1 MKKILLQIQKFCL
14 LVIGVIFPVI
24 SASAY
29 TEFAEGYTWTY
40 FLTNMGAEI
49 FGTEPDYGTSYT
61 PYYIPC
67 IPAASPE
74 PSGTVIV
81 PSSLGGR
88 PVTCIGENAFECC
101 SNITAVVLPGS
112 IAEIRGSAFQDC
124 IGLSSINLPDNLK
137 IIDDFAF
144 SGCVNLKQVSLGN
157 QLEIVGWRA
166 FYSMSGLE
174 SVSIPASVTNID
186 YAAFNSGGLKSISV
200 AAGNPCFTAVD
211 GVLFDKS
218 KDILKCYPSAKTSSS
233 YSIPSG
239 TKKVEWSAFAM
250 CSRLQSITIPASV
263 DSLEANPFVQCEGLM
278 TLKVNS
284 NNTRYKS
291 VNNMVLSKDGNV
303 IIAVPGGLSSVTI
316 PSSATKIGSQS
327 FECCLRLVSIT
338 IPDSITEIGYEAF
351 GACTNLRS
359 VVISKNVRNID
370 DGAFCFCCS
379 LEELKL
385 PSGLTSIG
393 HEAFQACQK
402 LKSVNL
408 PDGLSEIGVAAFEGC
423 ISLQEITIPESVCEI
438 GYLAFA
444 GNTSLRTVRFMGEPP
459 YDFMVDDESD
469 AIFAGDPDDVVGI
482 YLPKY
487 ATSWAAVID
496 ANGRWNGLRM
506 VMEGA
511 APLHAH
517 TVTFDP
523 NGGSVSPETR
533 SVESGAAVGEL
544 PTPEN
549 GDLPF
554 LGWFTEVVGG
564 DSVSATTLVSADTTF
579 YAHWGSSGG
588 TAEWQYA
595 DDGRGG
601 IVITGRENSIGNLV
615 IPSQIDGKDV
625 TSIGDFAFRY
635 CSGLTSVAMPDSV
648 TNIGSQAFADC
659 TNLAYVTIGKG
670 VADLGEFSWY
680 YDTMGIDEYVFSG
693 WSGLISITVN
703 EDNAYYSSKNGM
715 LLSRDGKTLIQG
727 VNGDVV
733 IPDGVTDIGGFA
745 FLGCSGLTSVAI
757 PNSVTN
763 VMFGYGMMGWNYF
776 SAFSDCDNLISISVG
791 SDNAYYSSVNGMLLS
806 NDGKVLVQGI
816 NGNVQIPDGVEV
828 IEDCAFRGRSKL
840 TSVEIPDSVTSI
852 GYGAFELCQSLTEV
866 TIPNAVTNIWGSAFA
881 YSGLT
886 NILIPDNVES
896 IKNGTFEGCGSLTN
910 VVIGNGA
917 TSIGWNAFGGCD
929 ELRSLKIG
937 GAVVDISEAAFDSCG
952 GLMEIMVDDRNSA
965 YQSVNGLL
973 LTKDGKQLIKGVGGD
988 VVIPDSVT
996 CIHNGAFWHC
1006 SGLTSVTIGNGITAI
1021 DDWTFEN
1028 CISLT
1033 NVVVGSRVISIGSGS
1048 FAYCTNLASVII
1060 PDSVMNVGMQAFE
1073 GCSDS
1078 LYDTTTLPGVIM
1090 VDGWVVGCVEDYTG
1104 ELDLTGARGVG
1115 YSAFEGCVGLT
1126 SVVIPIGVNSVNDC
1140 AFLNCN
1146 NLMNVIIPNTVTS
1159 IGHSAFY
1166 GCTNLTSI
1174 TIPDSVTSIGC
1185 GAFENCK
1192 GTSTT
1197 IIPGLTMTMVDGWVL
1212 KCSCEGMIDLSWARG
1227 ICAGSFSECDT
1238 LTDVILPKTIRNIG
1252 DWTFENCSG
1261 LTSLVIPDDV
1271 TSIGYAAFARC
1282 KKLAD
1287 ITIPN
1292 GVTSIGEFA
1301 FCDCENLTS
1310 VIIPSNAT
1318 IIGEFSFTGC
1328 DSLTSVTIPS
1338 SVTSIGYGA
1347 FADCKNLLLARV
1359 PRALEKMINDE
1370 NVFSGC
1376 PEDLVIEYYDPETVY
1391 DIIVGMKTEIDTELV
1406 GYAAKGLPS
1415 GLTYNSKAGKVSG
1428 TAKKPGEY
1436 EVTFLKNGESDAV
1449 VKFVVREEEVS
1460 IGCIGLS
1467 DGSFVVGVAGSADG
1481 IPLEVTSETGVK
1493 SVSVKNLPPGMKYN
1507 AKSGRIVGA
1516 PTKAGEFNVA
1526 VAVTTKSG
1534 AKHTE
1539 SITISVAASP
1549 DDVVGTFNGFVV
1561 APDGEENAGTF
1572 QLTVSE
1578 TGKLAAKVTTA
1589 AGTYSFSDV
1598 CWDSEDD
1605 GIYSAILETKKGDE
1619 LSISIDTS
1627 AGWNTNQLSGVF
1639 AAYGKETLAVSAR
1652 RNAFGKLW
1660 HFAATGDADSG
1671 WILSYA
1677 ANAKAADLSV
1687 TLNADGSTRVAGKLG
1702 QLKVKASG
1710 YSDATG
1716 LAGGVIF
1723 ADFAPVVSVKD
1734 GRTSAKCVLSLRTN
1748 LWFDRSNN
1756 HAEGIGTA
1764 RLVK

>member
-81 PSSLGGR
+81 PSSLGGK
-88 PVTCIGENAFECC
+88 PVVCIGEDAFECC

-112 IAEIRGSAFQDC
+112 VAEIGYGAFEDC

-137 IIDDFAF
+137 IIDEFAF
-144 SGCVNLKQVSLGN
+144 SGCINLKQVSLGN
-157 QLEIVGWRA
+157 QLEIVGRRA
-166 FYSMSGLE
+166 FYSVSGLE

-186 YAAFNSGGLKSISV
+186 YAAFKSGGLKSISV

-211 GVLFDKS
+211 GVLFNKS

-239 TKKVEWSAFAM
+239 TKKVEWSAFEM
-250 CSRLQSITIPASV
+250 CSKLQSITIPASV
-263 DSLEANPFVQCEGLM
+263 DSLEANPFVQCEGLT
-278 TLKVNS
+278 TLKVHS
-284 NNTRYKS
+284 NNTQYKS
-291 VNNMVLSKDGNV
+291 VNNMVLSKDGSV

-316 PSSATKIGSQS
+316 PDSATKIGFQS
-327 FECCLRLVSIT
+327 FERCLRLTSVT
-338 IPDSITEIGYEAF
+338 IPDYITEIGHEAF
-351 GACTNLRS
+351 LACTNLRS

-379 LEELKL
+379 LEELQL

-393 HEAFQACQK
+393 YEAFQDCQK

-408 PDGLSEIGVAAFEGC
+408 PDGLSEIYGAAFEGC

-459 YDFMVDDESD
+459 YDSMVHDESD
-469 AIFAGDPDDVVGI
+469 AIFAGDPDDAVGI

-511 APLHAH
+511 PPLHAH

-523 NGGSVSPETR
+523 NGGSVSPATR
-533 SVESGAAVGEL
+533 SVESGAAIGEL

-549 GDLPF
+549 GALPF
-554 LGWFTEVVGG
+554 LGWFTDVVGG

-579 YAHWGSSGG
+579 YAHWGSDSEVV
-588 TAEWQYA
+588 TWNYYEDWS
-595 DDGRGG
+595 GG
-601 IVITGRENSIGNLV
+601 IVITGHSNPVGHLDV
-615 IPSQIDGKDV
+615 PAQIDGKPVTEISAIWSSFSDACGLTSITIPYGVTNINDRAFFGCSNLQSIVVAGDNLFYKSVSGLLLTKDGQTIVAVPEGLASMTIPECVTDIGEFAFYNCSGLTNIIIPEGV
-625 TSIGDFAFRY
+625 TSIGDFAFRD
-635 CSGLTSVAMPDSV
+635 CSGLTSVA
-648 TNIGSQAFADC
+648 
-659 TNLAYVTIGKG
+659 
-670 VADLGEFSWY
+670 
-680 YDTMGIDEYVFSG
+680 
-693 WSGLISITVN
+693 
-703 EDNAYYSSKNGM
+703 
-715 LLSRDGKTLIQG
+715 
-727 VNGDVV
+727 
-733 IPDGVTDIGGFA
+733 
-745 FLGCSGLTSVAI
+745 
-757 PNSVTN
+757 
-763 VMFGYGMMGWNYF
+763 
-776 SAFSDCDNLISISVG
+776 
-791 SDNAYYSSVNGMLLS
+791 
-806 NDGKVLVQGI
+806 
-816 NGNVQIPDGVEV
+816 
-828 IEDCAFRGRSKL
+828 
-840 TSVEIPDSVTSI
+840 IPDSVTSI

-1033 NVVVGSRVISIGSGS
+1033 NVVVGSRVMSIGS
-1048 FAYCTNLASVII
+1048 
-1060 PDSVMNVGMQAFE
+1060 QAFE

-1271 TSIGYAAFARC
+1271 TSIGYAAFAWC

-1391 DIIVGMKTEIDTELV
+1391 DFIVGMKTEVAVGLV
-1406 GYAAKGLPS
+1406 GYAAKGLSS
-1415 GLTYNSKAGKVSG
+1415 GLTYNSKTGKVSG

-1436 EVTFLKNGESDAV
+1436 EVTFSKNGEADVV

-1460 IGCIGLS
+1460 VGCIGLS
-1467 DGSFVVGVAGSADG
+1467 GGSFVVGVAGSANG
-1481 IPLEVTSETGVK
+1481 IPLEVTAETGVK
-1493 SVSVKNLPPGMKYN
+1493 SVSVKNLPPGMKYD
-1507 AKSGRIVGA
+1507 AKSGLIVGA

-1526 VAVTTKSG
+1526 VTVTTKSG
-1534 AKHTE
+1534 AKRTE
-1539 SITISVAASP
+1539 NITISVSDSP

-1561 APDGEENAGTF
+1561 ASDGAENAGTF
-1572 QLTVSE
+1572 QLTVSD

-1598 CWDSEDD
+1598 CWDSEDG
-1605 GIYSAILETKKGDE
+1605 GIYSAMFETKKGDA
-1619 LSISIDTS
+1619 LSISIDTA

-1639 AAYGKETLAVSAR
+1639 AAYGKEALAVSAR
-1652 RNAFGKLW
+1652 RNAFGKFW
-1660 HFAATGDADSG
+1660 HFTAVGDADSG
-1671 WILSYA
+1671 WVLSYA

-1702 QLKVKASG
+1702 SLKVNASG
-1710 YSDATG
+1710 YSDVTG
-1716 LAGGVIF
+1716 LPGGVIF

-1734 GRTSAKCVLSLRTN
+1734 GRTSVKRILSLRTN
-1748 LWFDRSNN
+1748 LWFDRFDK
-1756 HAEGIGTA
+1756 HAEGVGTA
-1764 RLVK
+1764 RLVR